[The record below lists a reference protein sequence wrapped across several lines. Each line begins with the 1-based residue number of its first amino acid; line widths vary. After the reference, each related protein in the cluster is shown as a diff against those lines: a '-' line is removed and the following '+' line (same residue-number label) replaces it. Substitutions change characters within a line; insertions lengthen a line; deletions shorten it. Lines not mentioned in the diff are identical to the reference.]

1 MLKHRPYCAQ
11 IRSQSSRR
19 RICPLPV
26 PLPRSGGGPS
36 GQIAAYSGLRLGSV
50 TFCASLLGQSAAR
63 TPTAATPSP
72 SKIAQQIP
80 VLLSQHNPL
89 FMRISPINPQFCKFS
104 IKKSEI
110 LTSHM
115 QKRGDLQGLV
125 KGLFS
130 PAKNSFPSA
139 PLTELKLRAF
149 RPHRSNRGAGLN
161 FLSRPHRAIWGSALS
176 GNLPPT
182 STLKKEYFLMA
193 CLNAPRVVIL

>member
-26 PLPRSGGGPS
+26 PSPVAGEGTS
-36 GQIAAYSGLRLGSV
+36 GQITAYSNFGLSSV
-50 TFCASLLGQSAAR
+50 TSCGALLGQSAAR
-63 TPTAATPSP
+63 TPTAATAATPSP

-80 VLLSQHNPL
+80 VLLSQQNPL
-89 FMRISPINPQFCKFS
+89 FMRISPNNPQFCKFS

-115 QKRGDLQGLV
+115 QKRLHFAVLV

-149 RPHRSNRGAGLN
+149 RPHRLNRGAGLTL
-161 FLSRPHRAIWGSALS
+161 LSQQTSS
-176 GNLPPT
+176 GNLGVC
-182 STLKKEYFLMA
+182 LKREPASQQYLE
-193 CLNAPRVVIL
+193 N

>member
-1 MLKHRPYCAQ
+1 MQKHRPYCAQ

-130 PAKNSFPSA
+130 PAKN
-139 PLTELKLRAF
+139 L
-149 RPHRSNRGAGLN
+149 
-161 FLSRPHRAIWGSALS
+161 FLSVS
-176 GNLPPT
+176 LPDQINREPFGPT
-182 STLKKEYFLMA
+182 GQTG
-193 CLNAPRVVIL
+193 APV